1 MGAINETDLLRMTT
15 CGSVDDGK
23 STLIGRLLTDSRAI
37 ADDQLEALHRES
49 RRRGAKETD
58 LSLLTDGLKAEREQ
72 GITIDV
78 AYRYFSTDKRKFIIT
93 DTPGH
98 VQYTRNMVT
107 GASASNLAVVL
118 VDARKGVVEQTCRH
132 AFIASLLRIPHLVL
146 CINKMDLVG
155 YSEATYQSIVED
167 FRDFSSRLDV
177 KDVQYIPVSALHG
190 DNVVNRSDKMPWY
203 QGATLMFHLE
213 NLHISSDLNHID
225 GRFPIQTV
233 IRPRNASDEDFR
245 GYAGRI
251 ASGVFREGEE
261 VMVLPSGLKSRI
273 RSITLADER
282 LPEAFAPMSVCI
294 RLEDELDIG
303 RGDMIVR
310 ENNLPVSGKD
320 LELMVCWFSAT
331 PMNAHGKYLLR
342 HTTREVRC
350 QISELL
356 YRMDVSTLRKIP
368 DSEGLAMN
376 DIGRIRLRT
385 SHPLLFDPYLR
396 NRFTGGVI
404 LIDEVTNETVA
415 AGMIL

>member
-1 MGAINETDLLRMTT
+1 MGTSNDTDLLRMTT

-23 STLIGRLLTDSRAI
+23 STLIGRLLTDSRAV
-37 ADDQLEALHRES
+37 ADDQLEALRRAS
-49 RRRGAKETD
+49 QRRGAMEAD

-107 GASASNLAVVL
+107 GASSANLAVVL

-155 YSEATYQSIVED
+155 YSEETYQSIVEN

-233 IRPRNASDEDFR
+233 IRPRNASGEDFR

-273 RSITLADER
+273 RSITLADDR

-331 PMNAHGKYLLR
+331 QMQPHGKYLLR

-356 YRMDVSTLRKIP
+356 YRMDVSTLRKMP
-368 DSEGLAMN
+368 DTEALAMN